1 MAFIDKYVVYAH
13 RVKVHRIV
21 FPLVDFH
28 FQFLKFGCEVLFA
41 LLQTV
46 LHLSAAVA
54 HGGLFQHF
62 KVTLHIGQF
71 FGEYVYHGLFRLRY
85 FGELVVRQN
94 DTVPVVVLDFREY
107 LFAVGRGE
115 ILLARIKHLCRGVSL
130 AERVGY
136 FVNIGF
142 QADNERFLHQSEAF
156 HFVSG
161 NAHYHRLAR
170 AYLVPADTAAVLL
183 NHPNGIFL

>member
-54 HGGLFQHF
+54 HGGLFQDF
-62 KVTLHIGQF
+62 QIALHIGQF
-71 FGEYVYHGLFRLRY
+71 FGEYIYHGLFRLRY
-85 FGELVVRQN
+85 LGELVVRQN
-94 DTVPVVVLDFREY
+94 DAVPVVVLDFREY
-107 LFAVGRGE
+107 LFAVSRSE
-115 ILLARIKHLCRGVSL
+115 ILFARIKHLCRGVSL

>member
-54 HGGLFQHF
+54 HGGLFQDF
-62 KVTLHIGQF
+62 QIALHIGQF
-71 FGEYVYHGLFRLRY
+71 FGEYIYHGLF
-85 FGELVVRQN
+85 
-94 DTVPVVVLDFREY
+94 
-107 LFAVGRGE
+107 
-115 ILLARIKHLCRGVSL
+115 
-130 AERVGY
+130 
-136 FVNIGF
+136 
-142 QADNERFLHQSEAF
+142 
-156 HFVSG
+156 
-161 NAHYHRLAR
+161 
-170 AYLVPADTAAVLL
+170 
-183 NHPNGIFL
+183 

>member
-13 RVKVHRIV
+13 RVKIDCIV

-28 FQFLKFGCEVLFA
+28 SQFLKFGREVLLA

-54 HGGLFQHF
+54 HGGLFQDF
-62 KVTLHIGQF
+62 QIAIHIGQF
-71 FGEYVYHGLFRLRY
+71 FGEYVYHRLLRLRN

-107 LFAVGRGE
+107 LFAVSRSE

-130 AERVGY
+130 AERVGNL
-136 FVNIGF
+136 VNI
-142 QADNERFLHQSEAF
+142 
-156 HFVSG
+156 
-161 NAHYHRLAR
+161 RL
-170 AYLVPADTAAVLL
+170 
-183 NHPNGIFL
+183 